1 MGERVSIGGAR
12 RAISFEEGSVKIHDP
27 PADATEYSI
36 VVRLATDSAHVAVN
50 YAKSSQVS
58 IAKTALLRRLG
69 ENCCTLKKGQGL
81 CQGQFRDSPADLFWL
96 K

>member
-1 MGERVSIGGAR
+1 
-12 RAISFEEGSVKIHDP
+12 
-27 PADATEYSI
+27 
-36 VVRLATDSAHVAVN
+36 
-50 YAKSSQVS
+50 
-58 IAKTALLRRLG
+58 LRRLG